1 VRHHLITTP
10 SEARANTDIT
20 VDAWIQKTAKDFVD
34 GKDGARADVDWAVAN
49 LSEGSKVKLNK
60 VIDTLNNK
68 GRKNLLA
75 VSIASTTMA
84 LDPEIAQLLK
94 DGKLT
99 EGLDLLAATTTSKDI
114 AKTAKAIS
122 AALIKDGNTKITF
135 ETNLMSP
142 EGKLLAGTFDPKTNT
157 IILNADMVPTTHVLL
172 HEALHAVT
180 SHEIANKSSPITRQ
194 LQQLFDDVRDRLD
207 TAYGATNLDE
217 FIAEAFSNPE
227 FQAKLASMDTKGN
240 KLGVLERLKNIVEN
254 LIRKFRGLPF
264 KKVESAKN
272 AVDNLVG
279 EMMSP
284 APQFRD
290 AARLNL
296 EVTAENER
304 KILNETIGNYASGA
318 VPKADISLYNK
329 LINQP
334 DFVSRRNQ
342 WFLNILPLN
351 SIADFIKDH
360 QNPLMRDLGKELDE
374 LFKLIQL
381 KNGSRQKYLRKVKD
395 TTKELNK
402 VFERLGPEQRALFN
416 LVIMESTLKR
426 VDPSANIDLI
436 TNKSKGFTA
445 RQYYEG
451 FRYSYVKEDGSEFRS
466 DPMSKEARDA
476 EVKKLKEA
484 DKDVKVAMT
493 NPSEGKLE
501 DFDLVFAEW
510 NKLDPEAQRAY
521 VTLKN
526 AYATAYSELRSTLL
540 ARIDKVP
547 GNSEQ
552 EKAIKKDFKD
562 RILLDLLNK
571 ESIEPYFPLFRKGD
585 FWVNHQ
591 GFDKLTGGVEQ
602 YKVAF
607 TTRKQRDEY
616 IQALRTDPQLRQ
628 DLLTSKEST
637 IVEARER
644 GRAEAVARANAED
657 RQPTT
662 QEVQDAEFEAALE
675 PLVAT
680 RPTGAKTEATSVDIR
695 WANKLYA
702 DILSRRY
709 AAAEKAKQDA
719 LAEGKSQEEADAIV
733 ANVQAAGSAISNI
746 VQDAM
751 LNALPER
758 ALESSF
764 RKRKNVYGAEIDAIE
779 VFSERMPA
787 FMGQV
792 DNLRFDVPLND
803 RENAIE
809 LAKNKLVGSESY
821 EFADQVSEQAK
832 SYIKFA
838 QKPQVGTWA
847 RRLKGFGFM
856 WTLGLNL
863 SSAIVNS
870 FILPIVV
877 LPFLAGK
884 YGYGNT
890 MEALLDA
897 SKLYMGTGM
906 RRRADTFEGIGEGE
920 TRFDGPNLTNL
931 NIDNLPNEVTEKYP
945 GLAQLIRALDDRGA
959 ANASTVGD
967 MIDIDNPTGNKFDR
981 IQTTVNAVSGFL
993 FHQGERFNRQVTAI
1007 AAYKLA
1013 VDAQIAEN
1021 KKAGRGDTLTDEER
1035 EKIINQVMLDVEHT
1049 NSGALIDTAPKIA
1062 QNDIGSVLLMYKRFG
1077 ISMGYL
1083 QMKMARLAFRRSP
1096 LKKDEKTQAKYQ
1108 IVGLFGMSGLLAGV
1122 QGMPLYGV
1130 ATTLADIFLLDDE
1143 DDDAET
1149 IVARQLG
1156 EGPYSGILN
1165 AMFGLDVAPRIGMT
1179 NLLYR
1184 TLPNRETESFAE
1196 LAFELGGGPIAGI
1209 FSRMYRSGRL
1219 LEDGYAD
1226 RAFESVVP
1234 SAISGVAKSFRYA
1247 RDGGATTLRG
1257 DPITQDLSPVA
1268 LAGQFFGFAPAGYT
1282 KSLEISGVEKRKDRN
1297 INQRKTKLLRQR
1309 YMAYRV
1315 GDFEGVR
1322 EVDQEIDEF
1331 NRRNPEVRI
1340 TGDTK
1345 ARSLR
1350 QHRITSEMARMLGGI
1365 TVSQRRYEKV
1375 LRSRLELLGEDDY
1388 FL

>member
-1 VRHHLITTP
+1 
-10 SEARANTDIT
+10 
-20 VDAWIQKTAKDFVD
+20 
-34 GKDGARADVDWAVAN
+34 
-49 LSEGSKVKLNK
+49 
-60 VIDTLNNK
+60 
-68 GRKNLLA
+68 
-75 VSIASTTMA
+75 M
-84 LDPEIAQLLK
+84 LK
-94 DGKLT
+94 
-99 EGLDLLAATTTSKDI
+99 
-114 AKTAKAIS
+114 
-122 AALIKDGNTKITF
+122 
-135 ETNLMSP
+135 
-142 EGKLLAGTFDPKTNT
+142 
-157 IILNADMVPTTHVLL
+157 
-172 HEALHAVT
+172 
-180 SHEIANKSSPITRQ
+180 
-194 LQQLFDDVRDRLD
+194 
-207 TAYGATNLDE
+207 
-217 FIAEAFSNPE
+217 
-227 FQAKLASMDTKGN
+227 
-240 KLGVLERLKNIVEN
+240 
-254 LIRKFRGLPF
+254 
-264 KKVESAKN
+264 
-272 AVDNLVG
+272 
-279 EMMSP
+279 
-284 APQFRD
+284 
-290 AARLNL
+290 
-296 EVTAENER
+296 
-304 KILNETIGNYASGA
+304 
-318 VPKADISLYNK
+318 
-329 LINQP
+329 
-334 DFVSRRNQ
+334 
-342 WFLNILPLN
+342 
-351 SIADFIKDH
+351 
-360 QNPLMRDLGKELDE
+360 
-374 LFKLIQL
+374 
-381 KNGSRQKYLRKVKD
+381 
-395 TTKELNK
+395 
-402 VFERLGPEQRALFN
+402 
-416 LVIMESTLKR
+416 
-426 VDPSANIDLI
+426 
-436 TNKSKGFTA
+436 
-445 RQYYEG
+445 
-451 FRYSYVKEDGSEFRS
+451 
-466 DPMSKEARDA
+466 
-476 EVKKLKEA
+476 
-484 DKDVKVAMT
+484 
-493 NPSEGKLE
+493 
-501 DFDLVFAEW
+501 
-510 NKLDPEAQRAY
+510 
-521 VTLKN
+521 
-526 AYATAYSELRSTLL
+526 
-540 ARIDKVP
+540 RIDKVP

-562 RILLDLLNK
+562 KILLDLLNK

-591 GFDKLTGGVEQ
+591 GFDKLTKGVEQ

-644 GRAEAVARANAED
+644 GRAEVVARANAEG

-662 QEVQDAEFEAALE
+662 QEIQDAEFETALE

-733 ANVQAAGSAISNI
+733 ANVQAAGSAISTI

-764 RKRKNVYGAEIDAIE
+764 RKRKDVYGAEIDAIE

-792 DNLRFDVPLND
+792 DNLKFDVPLND

-832 SYIKFA
+832 GYIKFA
-838 QKPQVGTWA
+838 KNPQVGTWA

-856 WTLGLNL
+856 YTLGLNL
-863 SSAIVNS
+863 SSALVNS

-890 MEALLDA
+890 MKALFDA

-906 RRRADTFEGIGEGE
+906 RRKADTFEGIGEGE

-931 NIDNLPNEVTEKYP
+931 NTDNLPDEVTEKYP
-945 GLAQLIRALDDRGA
+945 GLGQLVRALDDRGA

-967 MIDIDNPTGNKFDR
+967 MIDVDNPTGNKFDR
-981 IQTTVNAVSGFL
+981 IQTTVNAVSGFM

-1013 VDAQIAEN
+1013 VDKKIADN

-1035 EKIINQVMLDVEHT
+1035 TEIINQVMLDIEHT

-1062 QNDIGSVLLMYKRFG
+1062 QGDIGSVLLMYKRFG
-1077 ISMGYL
+1077 ISMAYL

-1096 LKKDEKTQAKYQ
+1096 LNKDEKSEAKKQ
-1108 IVGLFGMSGLLAGV
+1108 IVGLFGMSGLLAGA
-1122 QGMPLYGV
+1122 QGLPLYGV
-1130 ATTLADIFLLDDE
+1130 ATGLANLFLLDDE

-1165 AMFGLDVAPRIGMT
+1165 AMFGLDIAPRIGMT
-1179 NLLYR
+1179 NLIYR
-1184 TLPNRETESFAE
+1184 TLPNRETESLAE
-1196 LAFELGGGPIAGI
+1196 LTFELAGGPLAGI
-1209 FSRMYRSGRL
+1209 FSRMYRSKRL

-1226 RAFESVVP
+1226 RAFESVAP
-1234 SAISGVAKSFRYA
+1234 SAISGFAKSFRYA

-1257 DPITQDLSPVA
+1257 DPITQDLSPLV
-1268 LAGQFFGFAPAGYT
+1268 LAGQLFGFAPAGYT

-1322 EVDQEIDEF
+1322 DVDQEINEF